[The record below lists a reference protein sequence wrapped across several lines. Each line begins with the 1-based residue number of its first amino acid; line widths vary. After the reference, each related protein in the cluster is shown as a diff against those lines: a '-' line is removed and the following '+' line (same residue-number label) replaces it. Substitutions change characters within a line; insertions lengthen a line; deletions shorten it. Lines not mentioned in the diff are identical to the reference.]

1 MPPSTFDVNWL
12 SPIHTD
18 DKVNSRQNRRHSR
31 QWTLSLLFESR
42 LSPAH
47 LTLSTMSWST
57 LSPKLNMFNS
67 VDFVKVGNFCR
78 PNVERRFDFVSSVY
92 RVKET
97 RRPCRIRLCLQCV
110 QGQRNTSTM
119 SNSTVASV
127 YRALRCLLCCRV
139 PCSVYYSWWNLRM
152 SVMRKKDGM
161 FYYP

>member
-1 MPPSTFDVNWL
+1 MPPSTYDVNWL

-119 SNSTVASV
+119 SNSTLSPVCTGSKKHV
-127 YRALRCLLCCRV
+127 DHVEFDCRQCV
-139 PCSVYYSWWNLRM
+139 PGFKVSFMLPSTL
-152 SVMRKKDGM
+152 
-161 FYYP
+161 